1 MFSPPVVDVLSA
13 SHQFPHMHFFLLG
26 GGTQVPFPEGF
37 KVLSHFVQ
45 PLWFITCQYTH
56 TETILSGFEQWSFLR
71 KDLKHMWMNLWDCKP
86 MTFQTRVDNAQ
97 FFLCFIAQGSP
108 LFLFFWCT
116 FRPFQICNLVIESS
130 LSSSTLTW
138 MIITDKDNFKFAQLE
153 IFGFQLLPTLRSDYA
168 KTKTRSLGIE

>member
-1 MFSPPVVDVLSA
+1 MFYLLLTNFLTCISFCWVVEHRSL
-13 SHQFPHMHFFLLG
+13 FL
-26 GGTQVPFPEGF
+26 
-37 KVLSHFVQ
+37 KVLRYSHILYNPFD
-45 PLWFITCQYTH
+45 LYTH

-153 IFGFQLLPTLRSDYA
+153 IFGFQLLPTLRSEDA
-168 KTKTRSLGIE
+168 KTKTRSLGTE